1 MTVSPVERPVASAAY
16 SFVRFIGGGLAP
28 YVAGRLVVDVNIHF
42 PFYLGAGVVLLGI
55 VILSTGHKLLAE
67 AERVQAEDVKAAAAA
82 PAAAPAFAAV
92 GGNSAA
98 RRGQAADILLVAID
112 GSPGADLVTDAAARL
127 AADENQVIHL
137 VHAQESPVAGDGG
150 IDGEALEAARAVV
163 RDHLDRLAAIGV
175 PAEGH
180 VLLHASDHGT
190 AGRLIA
196 EYANEAGATTIL
208 IGAQANHGL
217 SALMDESAS
226 AELRRHAKARVLVLD
241 PDVLSS

>member
-1 MTVSPVERPVASAAY
+1 
-16 SFVRFIGGGLAP
+16 VRFIGGGLAP
-28 YVAGRLVVDVNIHF
+28 YAAGRLVVAVNIHF
-42 PFYLGAGVVLLGI
+42 PFYLGAGAVLLGI

-67 AERVQAEDVKAAAAA
+67 AERVQAEDVKAAAAPAAAPVFA
-82 PAAAPAFAAV
+82 PAAAPAFATV

-98 RRGQAADILLVAID
+98 RRGKAAEVLLVAID
-112 GSPGADLVTDAAARL
+112 GSQNADLVTDAAARL
-127 AADENQVIHL
+127 AADDNRVIHL

-163 RDHLDRLAAIGV
+163 RDHLDRLAASGV

-180 VLLHASDHGT
+180 VLLHANDHGT

-208 IGAQANHGL
+208 IGAPANHGL

-226 AELRRHAKARVLVLD
+226 AELRRHTKARVLVID